1 MEVWQIQ
8 RAYAISAG
16 PLQISPKR
24 MFAKM
29 SSKKGDEPQQDS
41 SFVAQKFQAPFPV
54 LFATLRCSQ
63 EHLDVSLAGV
73 RDPRR
78 LWTLI
83 FAELDASRLPRK
95 EAPPLSESMDV
106 VPSERGGMGSEHMSP
121 THSHATRGS
130 TDSCPLPAPSPLP
143 SPSSSSSPL
152 PSPLPFIA
160 FASKIHH
167 HHYHHHRSDKFFSF
181 VSNPAFLWKVFQK
194 KPSKGNPD
202 LKRRRKPSLNRSR
215 HHHHRRFHSPCQAI
229 AKNMSEGT

>member
-1 MEVWQIQ
+1 
-8 RAYAISAG
+8 
-16 PLQISPKR
+16 

-29 SSKKGDEPQQDS
+29 SSKKGDELQQDS

-63 EHLDVSLAGV
+63 EHLDVSFAGV

-160 FASKIHH
+160 IASKIHH

-194 KPSKGNPD
+194 KTFQ
-202 LKRRRKPSLNRSR
+202 RKPGFETKEETFS
-215 HHHHRRFHSPCQAI
+215 
-229 AKNMSEGT
+229 